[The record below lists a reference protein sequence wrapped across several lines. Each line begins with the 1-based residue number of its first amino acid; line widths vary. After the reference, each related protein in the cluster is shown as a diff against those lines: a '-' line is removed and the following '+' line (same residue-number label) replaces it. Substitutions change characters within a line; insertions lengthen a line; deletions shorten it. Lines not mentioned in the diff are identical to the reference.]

1 MQKILVWHWC
11 GFFQVELTKLM
22 EELAEARGLPTRF
35 LRAFFADAHRGGGFK
50 YFLFSPGSLRKMMQF
65 DEHIFQM
72 G

>member
-1 MQKILVWHWC
+1 
-11 GFFQVELTKLM
+11 M

-50 YFLFSPGSLRKMMQF
+50 NFLFSPGSLRKMMQF